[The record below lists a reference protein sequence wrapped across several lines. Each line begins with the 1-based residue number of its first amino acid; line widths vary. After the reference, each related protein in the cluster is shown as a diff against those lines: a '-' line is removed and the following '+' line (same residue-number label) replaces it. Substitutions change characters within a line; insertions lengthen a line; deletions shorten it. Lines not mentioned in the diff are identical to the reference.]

1 MHLITLKD
9 WSSEEVEQT
18 VTCSLALKE
27 NPGSFADRM
36 SGRNLALLFQKTS
49 TRTRYTG
56 EVGMFQL
63 GGHAIYLDWGATNF
77 ALADFGNEIKVLSLY
92 ADLLLVRLLKHTDVL
107 KATESSRVPVMNGC
121 CDRYHPLQAL
131 ADLTTIRETFGRL
144 EGVRLTY
151 VGVRNNVCNSLVAA
165 AIKVGMQM
173 TVVTPEVN
181 QTAED
186 QPLYQQAREA
196 GLLSETTD
204 LRGALSSSDV
214 VYTDTWIDMEYFD
227 DPEFAAEKER
237 RIGLFR
243 AYQLNGPLLN
253 GLDLRIMHC
262 LPAHRGY
269 EVDGSLL
276 EDPRSVV
283 FQQAQNRLHSQ
294 KAAILKLA
302 GKLD

>member
-1 MHLITLKD
+1 
-9 WSSEEVEQT
+9 
-18 VTCSLALKE
+18 
-27 NPGSFADRM
+27 
-36 SGRNLALLFQKTS
+36 
-49 TRTRYTG
+49 
-56 EVGMFQL
+56 MFQL

-107 KATESSRVPVMNGC
+107 KATENSRVPVMNGC